1 MNEEVETMEK
11 QTTDVESEKTVKKGA
26 LILFIVIILSLL
38 WYFISDRYAPY
49 TKQARVD
56 GYVVGVAPKVGGL
69 VTKILVKNNQEVNIG
84 DVLFEIDS
92 SQYDIALEKAQSD
105 LQNAQ
110 SQVNAGEAG
119 VEKAKAGLL
128 SAIANEIKSR
138 QDFDRLTRLHKE
150 DPGTISV
157 RRIEVSK
164 ASLEQAQAG
173 VLSAQAEIER
183 AIEQKGGDDDSNN
196 AIIKSAESAVA
207 KAMLDLKNTQVIASS
222 RGIISDL
229 NTDVGQYANPGSPV
243 MTLIAIND
251 VWINAEFTENNLG
264 HLAIGSEVEIL
275 FDAMP
280 GQVYSGTIRSIGLG
294 VSSGTK
300 AQAGTLPSIDN
311 NRDWLRQAQRFPV
324 IISFDISQDKNL
336 RNQLRI
342 GGQTSVV
349 AYAEKDGMIRIL
361 GELHIRIMS
370 YLSYAY

>member
-349 AYAEKDGMIRIL
+349 AYAEKDGMIRML